1 MSEIRQRQSL
11 VGEVTSTNME
21 KTVVVNVTRKVKHP
35 MYRKFVK
42 RYKKYLA
49 HTTSVIP
56 KNGDIVKIVSIRP
69 ISKRKRWQVSEIVRS
84 SMMLGDPE

>member
-1 MSEIRQRQSL
+1 MSESRQRQSL
-11 VGEVTSTNME
+11 VGEVTSTKME

-35 MYRKFVK
+35 MYKKFVK

-56 KNGDIVKIVSIRP
+56 KNGDIVKIVSIKP

-84 SMMLGDPE
+84 SWILGDPE